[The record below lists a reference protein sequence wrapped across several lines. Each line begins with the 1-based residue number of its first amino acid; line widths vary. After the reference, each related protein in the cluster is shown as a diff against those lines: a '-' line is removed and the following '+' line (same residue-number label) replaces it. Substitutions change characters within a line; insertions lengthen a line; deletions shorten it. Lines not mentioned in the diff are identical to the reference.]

1 MRRVLQQNVI
11 YEAVPHRVCTSF
23 GTFSVLWTLDISI
36 YSEHSFSVSVFP
48 CFSDLDLDFCV
59 SVFVCSDLVFGFQEF
74 LPGIYS
80 FSRVDLGGVFWF
92 RILSHSF
99 RFSSLSFL
107 STSFLRALFI
117 YNY

>member
-11 YEAVPHRVCTSF
+11 YEAVPHRVCTSS
-23 GTFSVLWTLDISI
+23 GTFSVLWTLDIYI

-48 CFSDLDLDFCV
+48 CFSDLDMDFSV

-107 STSFLRALFI
+107 STSFLQALFI